1 MLVEMQNGAV
11 VLEISVENPD
21 SKQNKTK
28 QNKTKQNKNKTNRQ
42 TKKANSNINPQIPT
56 KTKEKSTI

>member
-28 QNKTKQNKNKTNRQ
+28 QNKTKQNKNKTKQERERR
-42 TKKANSNINPQIPT
+42 KG
-56 KTKEKSTI
+56 